1 MSRRQSS
8 VGENFSGADLLL
20 IFAVSVV
27 ISWVFYHPYY
37 FGDELTTF
45 FRNEANRTFISEYI
59 ALNTYKPRLVF
70 NALWALYGTLNSPR
84 YLPMLVNASSL
95 AGGASL
101 LYSIA
106 IKRFGASRAIAMLLA
121 GTLLTSRFGSML
133 YFDYLSGNIEALSL
147 LFFLAA
153 LYYALDTSD
162 ENAGCPQQ
170 LVPIFAF
177 SCLCVFVHERYI
189 VAVFF
194 LGLFIIVNGL
204 LVAKQDRRRLLIY
217 GAATALLPGIAFFV
231 AGKILDSAPIS
242 TGTAGKTVSIGLGTA
257 SSFLTY
263 LANILLGTNFGSSW
277 FVGLLNTS
285 TAPGIYLIPSL
296 AITFSCL
303 WIILLVGIKP
313 PNTAWLKEL
322 LIPGVMFALTFVA
335 SLPGPSKQESR
346 WMFPVAA
353 LLGLWV
359 ISFNRRKVG
368 HALLMTTLLGN
379 VIYYATGSYKSIF
392 NIQSS
397 TTAARF
403 GDIYRIIR
411 PPRAPGVIMDS
422 PEPQTSWWL
431 GGDTILGNDASSGLV
446 FCRVNFGIDAPC
458 IYPPKALDNGRFAY
472 AFRYH
477 LDEQGFPTFTYVD
490 NSELATIEAIR
501 SAADSGPRTSN
512 RISITATPST
522 IYTCSSNE
530 GGSDVAV
537 QWLVKDPHH
546 STVTVWLV
554 PKEGAPALFATGSM
568 VGSVNTGKWVRSP
581 LSFVLTDSR
590 SKEVLAVTSVASK
603 PCERQQ
609 GLNVIS
615 K

>member
-1 MSRRQSS
+1 MNCRQSS
-8 VGENFSGADLLL
+8 VGGIFSRPDLLL
-20 IFAVSVV
+20 IFAVSIVL
-27 ISWVFYHPYY
+27 SWVCYHPYY

-45 FRNEANRTFISEYI
+45 FPNNANRTFISEYI

-70 NALWALYGTLNSPR
+70 NALWAVYGVLNSPR

-101 LYSIA
+101 LYCIA

-162 ENAGCPQQ
+162 KDAGCPQQ
-170 LVPIFAF
+170 LIPIFAF

-189 VAVFF
+189 VAVFV
-194 LGLFIIVNGL
+194 LGLSMMVNGL
-204 LVAKQDRRRLLIY
+204 LVAKQVRRRLVIC

-231 AGKILDSAPIS
+231 AGKVLDSAPIS

-263 LANILLGTNFGSSW
+263 LANISLGTNFGLSW
-277 FVGLLNTS
+277 FVGSLSTS
-285 TAPGIYLIPSL
+285 IAPGIFLIPSL
-296 AITFSCL
+296 AVTFSCL
-303 WIILLVGIKP
+303 WILLLLGIKR
-313 PNTAWLKEL
+313 PNTAWLREL
-322 LIPGVMFALTFVA
+322 LIPGAMFALTFVA

-353 LLGLWV
+353 LLGLWI
-359 ISFNRRKVG
+359 ISLNRRKVG
-368 HALLMTTLLGN
+368 YAFLMTTLLGN
-379 VIYYATGSYKSIF
+379 VIYYATGSYRAIF

-397 TTAARF
+397 TTAERF
-403 GDIYRIIR
+403 GDIYRITR

-458 IYPPKALDNGRFAY
+458 VYPPKALGNGRFAY

-477 LDEQGFPTFTYVD
+477 LDEQGFPSFTYVD
-490 NSELATIEAIR
+490 KSELATIEAVR
-501 SAADSGPRTSN
+501 SAADSGPRAFN

-522 IYTCSSNE
+522 IYACSGSD
-530 GGSDVAV
+530 GGSDIAV

-546 STVTVWLV
+546 STVTIWLV
-554 PKEGAPALFATGSM
+554 PREGAPTLFATGGM
-568 VGSVNTGKWVRSP
+568 VGSVNTGKWVRSR
-581 LSFVLTDSR
+581 LSFVLTDRR
-590 SKEVLAVTSVASK
+590 SKEVLAVASVASK
-603 PCERQQ
+603 PCERRQD
-609 GLNVIS
+609 LDVIS